1 MTDQIE
7 TIREALIQFSRLQEC
22 NPSLYGAGGF
32 GRKALAALSEIEGN
46 VLPPIPKY
54 WHVTVWQPTE
64 LGESWAARLA
74 DNDGNE
80 IHAEGPT
87 LRAAVLAAKEKVS
100 L

>member
-7 TIREALIQFSRLQEC
+7 TIREALNSAIAAYDGVCRDVGCKSYYE
-22 NPSLYGAGGF
+22 
-32 GRKALAALSEIEGN
+32 ALAALSEIEGD

-64 LGESWAARLA
+64 PGEPWAARLA